1 PPGDAVTVARGPVHA
16 LCGTHLGE
24 PEPLGQAYRAPE
36 GCRLV
41 EQGGDERAA
50 LLREKPMSTGGGLD
64 LRLRKAFGEERRP
77 LVRQRRGGWPRD
89 HPGRDD
95 GACVLSR
102 EMRTVQAQVFEED
115 APAGAHGVV
124 LSVPVVALA
133 EPTVDQPDHAG
144 AAVMCLHLPLLC
156 ERRLTLAGEHH
167 AVRRLPDGDA
177 CEGLTE
183 AGAEVHANGA

>member
-1 PPGDAVTVARGPVHA
+1 HRGHTRAGGHEALSRLQIGRHA
-16 LCGTHLGE
+16 EFGA
-24 PEPLGQAYRAPE
+24 Q
-36 GCRLV
+36 
-41 EQGGDERAA
+41 
-50 LLREKPMSTGGGLD
+50 LREG
-64 LRLRKAFGEERRP
+64 RA
-77 LVRQRRGGWPRD
+77 GWPRD

-183 AGAEVHANGA
+183 AGAEVHAYGAALVLLHLMRNEPGGDPGSGGDGLPHLFRRSRDLYGQIDNALLIAGLL